1 MPSAQRRA
9 IPIARILRFHW
20 RAAWR
25 YPGLVVGCLLA
36 APLTVLGDTI
46 LPPLIVSDVLNR
58 LSTGDYLRN
67 QLWTSFSTD
76 LIAYAVVV
84 LVGRLVTWR
93 IVDYF
98 LWRLEGRVQRDLAQ
112 RCFGHLI
119 GQSADF
125 HASTFGGALVSQTT
139 KLMGSY
145 IRIADTTVLQ
155 LLPLVCMLGS
165 IVAIMAAKAAPFAI
179 LFALFSV
186 LYLVIA
192 TFVSHPVRRT
202 GAEHAAT
209 ESTQTGNLADAITN
223 VMAVKSFAHERYE
236 QQRFAGATERT
247 RDSLRRLSHAHRG
260 QMAWFG
266 ALTSVISI
274 GAFAAATDGVVSGG
288 AEVGTMFLIVS
299 YTISAVRQLFEFSNS
314 GLRNYN
320 RACGDAA
327 DMIEILERE
336 SDVRDPAEPEPSRI
350 GAGEVRFEEVTFRH
364 AGSRDTLFDGLN
376 LRIEP
381 GERVGLVGHSG
392 AGKTSFTRLLLR
404 FSDLDGGRILLDGQ
418 DISRITQ
425 PDLRA
430 AIAYVPQEPLLF
442 HRSISDNIAYGRLD
456 ADQAEIELA
465 ATQANV
471 TEFVTTLPDGFDTL
485 VGERG
490 IKLSGG
496 QRQRIAIA
504 RAMLKDAPILLLDE
518 ATSALD
524 SSSEVLI
531 QDALWTLMQGR
542 TTIVIAHRLST
553 IQRMDRIIVLDEGRI
568 VEMGTH
574 SELLDNPD
582 GVYASFWA
590 HQSGSFLAVNSL
602 ART

>member
-25 YPGLVVGCLLA
+25 YPRLVVGCLLA
-36 APLTVLGDTI
+36 TPLTVLVDTI

-58 LSTGDYLRN
+58 LSTGDYQRD
-67 QLWTSFSTD
+67 QLWTSFSTN
-76 LIAYAVVV
+76 LIAYAGVVF
-84 LVGRLVTWR
+84 LGRIITWR

-112 RCFGHLI
+112 RCFGRLI
-119 GQSADF
+119 DQSADF
-125 HASTFGGALVSQTT
+125 HANAFGGALVSQTT

-145 IRIADTTVLQ
+145 VRIADTTVLQ
-155 LLPLVCMLGS
+155 LLPLVCVLGS
-165 IVAIMAAKAAPFAI
+165 IVAIMAAKATLFAVI
-179 LFALFSV
+179 LALFSV
-186 LYLVIA
+186 VYVVIA
-192 TFVSHPVRRT
+192 VFVSHPVRRI
-202 GAEHAAT
+202 GAEHAVT
-209 ESTQTGNLADAITN
+209 ESAQTGNLADAIAN
-223 VMAVKSFAHERYE
+223 VMAVKSFARECYER
-236 QQRFAGATERT
+236 QRFAEATERT
-247 RDSLRRLSHAHRG
+247 HDSLRRVSVAHMR

-266 ALTSVISI
+266 GLTSLISI
-274 GAFAAATDGVVSGG
+274 GAFAVATDGVVSGG
-288 AEVGTMFLIVS
+288 AEVGTMFLIVN
-299 YTISAVRQLFEFSNS
+299 YTILAVRQLFEFSNS

-327 DMIEILERE
+327 DMIEILERKSE
-336 SDVRDPAEPEPSRI
+336 VRDPAEPQRSRI
-350 GAGEVRFEEVTFRH
+350 EAGEVRFEDVTFRH
-364 AGSRDTLFDGLN
+364 AGARDTLFDGLN
-376 LRIEP
+376 LRIRL

-404 FSDLDGGRILLDGQ
+404 FSDLNGGRILIDGQ

-425 PDLRA
+425 ADLRA

-442 HRSISDNIAYGRLD
+442 HRSISENIAYGRPE

-465 ATQANV
+465 ATRANV
-471 TEFVTTLPDGFDTL
+471 TEFVSVLPSGFDTL

-524 SSSEVLI
+524 SDSEVLI
-531 QDALWTLMQGR
+531 QDALWTLMEGR

-553 IQRMDRIIVLDEGRI
+553 IQKMDRIIVLDDGRI

-574 SELLDNPD
+574 NALLDNPD

-590 HQSGSFLAVNSL
+590 HQSGGVLPGSTL
-602 ART
+602 ARA

>member
-1 MPSAQRRA
+1 MLSSQRRA
-9 IPIARILRFHW
+9 IPIARILRFYW

-36 APLTVLGDTI
+36 TPLTVLVDTI

-58 LSTGDYLRN
+58 LSTGDYQRN

-76 LIAYAVVV
+76 LIGYAVVV
-84 LVGRLVTWR
+84 FLGWIVTWR

-125 HASTFGGALVSQTT
+125 HANTFGGALVSQTN

-145 IRIADTTVLQ
+145 IRIADTTVFQ
-155 LLPLVCMLGS
+155 LLPLVCVLGA
-165 IVAIMAAKAAPFAI
+165 IVAIMAAKAALFAVI
-179 LFALFSV
+179 LALFSV
-186 LYLVIA
+186 VYVVIA
-192 TFVSHPVRRT
+192 AFVSHPVRRI

-209 ESTQTGNLADAITN
+209 ESGQTGHLADAIAN
-223 VMAVKSFAHERYE
+223 VIAVKSFAGERYE
-236 QQRFAGATERT
+236 RQRFAEATERT
-247 RDSLRRLSHAHRG
+247 REALLRLSGVHMR

-266 ALTSVISI
+266 GLTSVISI
-274 GAFAAATDGVVSGG
+274 GAFAVATDGVVSGG
-288 AEVGTMFLIVS
+288 AEIGTMFLIVN
-299 YTISAVRQLFEFSNS
+299 YTISAVQQLFKFSSS
-314 GLRNYN
+314 GLRTYN
-320 RACGDAA
+320 RAFGDAA

-336 SDVRDPAEPEPSRI
+336 SDVRDPTEPERSRI
-350 GAGEVRFEEVTFRH
+350 GPGEIRFQDVTFRH

-392 AGKTSFTRLLLR
+392 AGKTSFTHLLLR
-404 FSDLDGGRILLDGQ
+404 FSDLDSGRILLDGQ

-425 PDLRA
+425 ADLRA

-442 HRSISDNIAYGRLD
+442 HRTISENIAYGRLE
-456 ADQAEIELA
+456 ADQADIELA

-471 TEFVTTLPDGFDTL
+471 TEFVSTLPYGFDTL

-504 RAMLKDAPILLLDE
+504 RAILKDAPILLLDE

-524 SSSEVLI
+524 SGSEVLI
-531 QDALWTLMQGR
+531 QDALWTLMQAR

-553 IQRMDRIIVLDEGRI
+553 IQRMDRIIVLDQGRI
-568 VEMGTH
+568 VEMGAH

-590 HQSGSFLAVNSL
+590 HQSGSFLQGDSL
-602 ART
+602 ARA

>member
-1 MPSAQRRA
+1 MLSSQRRA
-9 IPIARILRFHW
+9 IPIARILRFYW

-36 APLTVLGDTI
+36 TPLTVLVDTI

-58 LSTGDYLRN
+58 LSTGDYQRN

-76 LIAYAVVV
+76 LIGYAVVV
-84 LVGRLVTWR
+84 FLGWIVTWR

-125 HASTFGGALVSQTT
+125 HANTFGGALVSQTN

-145 IRIADTTVLQ
+145 IRIADTTVFQ
-155 LLPLVCMLGS
+155 LLPLVCVLGA
-165 IVAIMAAKAAPFAI
+165 IVAIMAAKAALFAVI
-179 LFALFSV
+179 LALFSV
-186 LYLVIA
+186 VYVVIA
-192 TFVSHPVRRT
+192 AFVSHPVRRI

-209 ESTQTGNLADAITN
+209 ESGQTGHLADAIAN
-223 VMAVKSFAHERYE
+223 VIAVKSFAGERYE
-236 QQRFAGATERT
+236 RQRFAEATERT
-247 RDSLRRLSHAHRG
+247 REALLRLSGVHMR

-266 ALTSVISI
+266 GLTSVISI
-274 GAFAAATDGVVSGG
+274 GAFAVATDGVVSGG
-288 AEVGTMFLIVS
+288 AEIGTMFLIVN
-299 YTISAVRQLFEFSNS
+299 YTISAVQQLFKFSSS
-314 GLRNYN
+314 GLRTYN
-320 RACGDAA
+320 RAFGDAA

-336 SDVRDPAEPEPSRI
+336 SDVRDPTEPERSRI
-350 GAGEVRFEEVTFRH
+350 GPGEIRFQDVTFRH

-392 AGKTSFTRLLLR
+392 AGKTSFTHLLLR
-404 FSDLDGGRILLDGQ
+404 FSDLDSGRILLDGQ

-425 PDLRA
+425 ADLRA

-442 HRSISDNIAYGRLD
+442 HRTISENIAYGRLD
-456 ADQAEIELA
+456 ADQADIELA

-471 TEFVTTLPDGFDTL
+471 TEFVSTLPYGFDTL

-504 RAMLKDAPILLLDE
+504 RAILKDAPILLLDE

-524 SSSEVLI
+524 SGSEVLI
-531 QDALWTLMQGR
+531 QDALWTLMQAR

-553 IQRMDRIIVLDEGRI
+553 IQRMDRIIVLDQGRI
-568 VEMGTH
+568 VEMGAH

-590 HQSGSFLAVNSL
+590 HQSGSFLQGDSL
-602 ART
+602 ARA

>member
-1 MPSAQRRA
+1 MPSSQRRA

-20 RAAWR
+20 RAAGR

-36 APLTVLGDTI
+36 APLTVLVGTI
-46 LPPLIVSDVLNR
+46 LPPWIVSTVLNR
-58 LSTGDYLRN
+58 LSTGDYQRN
-67 QLWTSFSTD
+67 QLWTSFSTN
-76 LIAYAVVV
+76 LIAYAGVVF
-84 LVGRLVTWR
+84 LGWIVTWR

-98 LWRLEGRVQRDLAQ
+98 LWQLESRVQRDLAQ

-125 HASTFGGALVSQTT
+125 HANTFGGALVSQTT

-145 IRIADTTVLQ
+145 VRIADTTVFQ
-155 LLPLVCMLGS
+155 SLPLVCVLGS
-165 IVAIMAAKAAPFAI
+165 IVAIMAAKAALFAVI
-179 LFALFSV
+179 LALFSV
-186 LYLVIA
+186 VYVVIA
-192 TFVSHPVRRT
+192 ALVSHPVRRI

-209 ESTQTGNLADAITN
+209 ESAQTANLADAITN
-223 VMAVKSFAHERYE
+223 VMAVKSFARERYE
-236 QQRFAGATERT
+236 RQRFAEATERT
-247 RDSLRRLSHAHRG
+247 RDSLLRLSRAHMR

-266 ALTSVISI
+266 GLTSVISI
-274 GAFAAATDGVVSGG
+274 GAFAVATDGVVSGG
-288 AEVGTMFLIVS
+288 AEVGTMFLIVN
-299 YTISAVRQLFEFSNS
+299 YTISAGQQLFEFSSS
-314 GLRNYN
+314 GLRTYN
-320 RACGDAA
+320 RAFGDAA

-336 SDVRDPAEPEPSRI
+336 SDVRDPAEAECSRI
-350 GAGEVRFEEVTFRH
+350 GAGEVRFEDVTFRH
-364 AGSRDTLFDGLN
+364 VGSRDTLFDGLN

-392 AGKTSFTRLLLR
+392 AGKTSFTGLLLR

-418 DISRITQ
+418 DIVRITQ
-425 PDLRA
+425 ADLRA

-442 HRSISDNIAYGRLD
+442 HRSISENIAYGRLD
-456 ADQAEIELA
+456 ADQADIELA
-465 ATQANV
+465 ATRANV
-471 TEFVTTLPDGFDTL
+471 TEFVHTLPHGFDTL

-524 SSSEVLI
+524 SGSEVLI

-553 IQRMDRIIVLDEGRI
+553 IQRMDRIIVLDQGRI
-568 VEMGTH
+568 VEMGAH
-574 SELLDNPD
+574 SDLLDNPD

-590 HQSGSFLAVNSL
+590 HQSGSFLQRDSL
-602 ART
+602 TRA

>member
-1 MPSAQRRA
+1 
-9 IPIARILRFHW
+9 
-20 RAAWR
+20 
-25 YPGLVVGCLLA
+25 
-36 APLTVLGDTI
+36 
-46 LPPLIVSDVLNR
+46 
-58 LSTGDYLRN
+58 
-67 QLWTSFSTD
+67 
-76 LIAYAVVV
+76 
-84 LVGRLVTWR
+84 
-93 IVDYF
+93 
-98 LWRLEGRVQRDLAQ
+98 VQRDLAQ

-125 HASTFGGALVSQTT
+125 HANTFGGALVSQTT

-155 LLPLVCMLGS
+155 LLRLVCVLGS
-165 IVAIMAAKAAPFAI
+165 IVAIMAAKAPLVAVI
-179 LFALFSV
+179 LALFSV
-186 LYLVIA
+186 VYVVIA
-192 TFVSHPVRRT
+192 VFVSHPVRRI
-202 GAEHAAT
+202 GAEHAVT
-209 ESTQTGNLADAITN
+209 ESAQTGNLADAIAN
-223 VMAVKSFAHERYE
+223 VMAVKSFARERYE
-236 QQRFAGATERT
+236 RQRFAEATART
-247 RDSLRRLSHAHRG
+247 HDSLLRLSGAHMR

-266 ALTSVISI
+266 GLTGLVSI
-274 GAFAAATDGVVSGG
+274 GAFAVATDGVVSGG
-288 AEVGTMFLIVS
+288 AEVGTMFLIVN

-327 DMIEILERE
+327 DMIEILERK
-336 SDVRDPAEPEPSRI
+336 SDVRDPTEPLRSRI
-350 GAGEVRFEEVTFRH
+350 EAGEVRFKDVTFRH
-364 AGSRDTLFDGLN
+364 AGARDTLFDGLN
-376 LRIEP
+376 LRIRS

-404 FSDLDGGRILLDGQ
+404 FSDLDSGRILIDGQ

-425 PDLRA
+425 ADLRA

-442 HRSISDNIAYGRLD
+442 HRSISENIAYGRPE

-465 ATQANV
+465 ATRANV
-471 TEFVTTLPDGFDTL
+471 TEFVRALPSGFDTL

-524 SSSEVLI
+524 SDSEVLI
-531 QDALWTLMQGR
+531 QDALWTLMEGR

-553 IQRMDRIIVLDEGRI
+553 IQKMDRIIVLDDGRI
-568 VEMGTH
+568 VEMGAH
-574 SELLDNPD
+574 NELLDNPA

-590 HQSGSFLAVNSL
+590 HQSGGFLVGNSL
-602 ART
+602 SRA

>member
-1 MPSAQRRA
+1 MLSSQRRA

-36 APLTVLGDTI
+36 APLTVLVDTI

-58 LSTGDYLRN
+58 LSTGDYQRN

-84 LVGRLVTWR
+84 FLGTIVTWR

-125 HASTFGGALVSQTT
+125 HANTFGGALVSQTT

-155 LLPLVCMLGS
+155 LLRLVCVLGS
-165 IVAIMAAKAAPFAI
+165 IVAIMAAKAPLFAVI
-179 LFALFSV
+179 LALFSV
-186 LYLVIA
+186 VYVVIA
-192 TFVSHPVRRT
+192 VFVSHPVRRI
-202 GAEHAAT
+202 GAEHAVT
-209 ESTQTGNLADAITN
+209 ESAQTGNLADAIAN
-223 VMAVKSFAHERYE
+223 VMAVKSFARERYE
-236 QQRFAGATERT
+236 RQRFAEATART
-247 RDSLRRLSHAHRG
+247 HDSLLRLSGAHMR

-266 ALTSVISI
+266 GLTGLVSI
-274 GAFAAATDGVVSGG
+274 GAFAVATDGVVSGG
-288 AEVGTMFLIVS
+288 AEVGTMFLIVN

-327 DMIEILERE
+327 DMIEILERK
-336 SDVRDPAEPEPSRI
+336 SDVRDPTEPLRSRI
-350 GAGEVRFEEVTFRH
+350 EAGEVRFKDVTFRH
-364 AGSRDTLFDGLN
+364 AGARDTLFDGLN
-376 LRIEP
+376 LRIRS

-404 FSDLDGGRILLDGQ
+404 FSDLDSGRILIDGQ

-425 PDLRA
+425 ADLRA

-442 HRSISDNIAYGRLD
+442 HRSISENIAYGRPE

-465 ATQANV
+465 ATRANV
-471 TEFVTTLPDGFDTL
+471 TEFVRALPSGFDTL

-524 SSSEVLI
+524 SDSEVLI
-531 QDALWTLMQGR
+531 QDALWTLMEGR

-553 IQRMDRIIVLDEGRI
+553 IQKMDRIIVLDDGRI
-568 VEMGTH
+568 VEMGAH
-574 SELLDNPD
+574 NELLDNPA

-590 HQSGSFLAVNSL
+590 HQSGGFLVGNSL
-602 ART
+602 SRA